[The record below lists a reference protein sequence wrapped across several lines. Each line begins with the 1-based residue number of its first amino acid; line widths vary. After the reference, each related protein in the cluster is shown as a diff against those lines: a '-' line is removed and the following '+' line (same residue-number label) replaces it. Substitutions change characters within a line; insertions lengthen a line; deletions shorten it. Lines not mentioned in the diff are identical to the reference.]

1 MEACTSSRL
10 ASALTPSKIATQNG
24 LSRLLRTTPVRT
36 GAGLARRRPDGGLYV
51 EPPRVGSDSF
61 EDRDPEW
68 VVENIDDAHSDSRG
82 FGPTVP
88 TTTSTATTAA
98 VAICHNLTTTP

>member
-24 LSRLLRTTPVRT
+24 LSRLLRTTPIRT
-36 GAGLARRRPDGGLYV
+36 GAGLERRRSDGGLDV
-51 EPPRVGSDSF
+51 EPPRLGSDSF
-61 EDRDPEW
+61 EDRDPESF
-68 VVENIDDAHSDSRG
+68 VETID
-82 FGPTVP
+82 TVP

-98 VAICHNLTTTP
+98 VAICHNLTTTSLTGVRPR

>member
-51 EPPRVGSDSF
+51 ESPRLGSDSF

-68 VVENIDDAHSDSRG
+68 VVETVEDDARSNGRE
-82 FGPTVP
+82 FGPTAPGWRPVRR
-88 TTTSTATTAA
+88 
-98 VAICHNLTTTP
+98 VASRRL